1 MEPVNSSSKGNS
13 KTPESSMNPTEAC
26 GWRADATKRGS
37 PHGNIGI
44 IIYCILQ
51 MARVLSEKS

>member
-1 MEPVNSSSKGNS
+1 
-13 KTPESSMNPTEAC
+13 MNPTEA
-26 GWRADATKRGS
+26 GGRRVDATKRGS

-51 MARVLSEKS
+51 MTRVLSRKNPKIVN